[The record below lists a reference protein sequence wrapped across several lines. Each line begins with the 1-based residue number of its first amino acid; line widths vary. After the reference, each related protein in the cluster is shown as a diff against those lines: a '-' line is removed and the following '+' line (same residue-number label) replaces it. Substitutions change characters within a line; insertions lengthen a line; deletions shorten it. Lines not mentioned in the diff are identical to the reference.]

1 MNSAFLVASAAALAG
16 LTGFGVRTQD
26 LTPAQDSELAGRAAK
41 GQEFFLGG

>member
-26 LTPAQDSELAGRAAK
+26 LRPLK
-41 GQEFFLGG
+41 I